1 MSLGRGSPV
10 FAIVL
15 CSRRGEQRCYPAVK
29 VVSDPLLK
37 RTGTIT
43 GRHCTAIPVFFL
55 ISAALCCFLISS
67 LFRLRWEVAA
77 IILREKKKIITTL
90 RKAQKLWPWSDNSK
104 IQIICSNE
112 VVRAVRLREGSPH
125 EVTWAS
131 AASCNGVPYWCNSS
145 KELLGILVVEA
156 HTFHSYVFPLE

>member
-1 MSLGRGSPV
+1 MFSASGLCPWYLNNEVLCGRSVFCSGTTQLMRVSVFPKQLSLSNVWDWSSKDFFFYPSDSTVCSAMSLGRGSPV

-67 LFRLRWEVAA
+67 LFRLR
-77 IILREKKKIITTL
+77 
-90 RKAQKLWPWSDNSK
+90 
-104 IQIICSNE
+104 
-112 VVRAVRLREGSPH
+112 
-125 EVTWAS
+125 
-131 AASCNGVPYWCNSS
+131 
-145 KELLGILVVEA
+145 
-156 HTFHSYVFPLE
+156 